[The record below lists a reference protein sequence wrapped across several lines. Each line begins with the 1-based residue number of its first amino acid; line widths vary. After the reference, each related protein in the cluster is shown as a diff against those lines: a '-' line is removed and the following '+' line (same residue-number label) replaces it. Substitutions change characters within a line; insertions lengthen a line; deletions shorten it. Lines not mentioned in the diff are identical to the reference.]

1 MRFPIFL
8 PIYRGSGS
16 GVSIPADATL
26 FDIIGVFI
34 RGGFIVLITLVILTP
49 FAIAF
54 LKFMDFITDKY
65 L

>member
-8 PIYRGSGS
+8 PIYRGSGYTT
-16 GVSIPADATL
+16 SIPADATL
-26 FDIIGVFI
+26 FDIIVVLLQT
-34 RGGFIVLITLVILTP
+34 GFIVVLTLVILTP

-54 LKFMDFITDKY
+54 LKFMDMVSDKF